1 MSRSLAE
8 LIMVVNFKL
17 NGIINEKSG
26 FVFYCVIS
34 TTEVFVRKKSKVNMI
49 DHYSHTFLR
58 LHQSAEQQ
66 DAILNNM
73 MMVMMMM
80 VGVSLAL
87 HEEAF

>member
-1 MSRSLAE
+1 
-8 LIMVVNFKL
+8 
-17 NGIINEKSG
+17 
-26 FVFYCVIS
+26 
-34 TTEVFVRKKSKVNMI
+34 MI
-49 DHYSHTFLR
+49 DHYSHTFLG

-73 MMVMMMM
+73 MMMMVL